1 MQVNKSALII
11 ALMLAGGFLMRQGL
25 ISYAHD
31 DPALPGLAVAM
42 AGLVLLFAALGITHR
57 EFGDTH
63 RFIEICIAT
72 AIGGY
77 VMAYGFYDLHDNP
90 TLLKYALVLVA
101 IIILCIALVQAY
113 REYGHFE
120 ISLSGK

>member
-1 MQVNKSALII
+1 MQVNKTTLII
-11 ALMLAGGFLMRQGL
+11 ALMLAGAFLMRQGL

-31 DPALPGLAVAM
+31 NPALPGLAVGM
-42 AGLVLLFAALGITHR
+42 AGLALLLVALGITHK
-57 EFGDTH
+57 EFSSTN
-63 RFIEICIAT
+63 RFIEICIAA

-77 VMAYGFYDLHDNP
+77 VMAYGLYDIHDDP

-113 REYGHFE
+113 REYGHFD
-120 ISLSGK
+120 ISLTGR